1 MKNKIFITLLFVS
14 SILSSKAQ
22 QYITKTGI
30 VKFFS
35 HTTLED
41 IKAENRKVVSVLDSK
56 TGIME
61 FTMLMKGFDFP
72 NDLMEQHFNES
83 YAESSLFPK
92 AGFKGTITDISKV
105 NFAKDGTY
113 NVNYTGKMTIKNV
126 TKDITGTASIVV
138 KGNNATATT
147 KIKVKPSDYNFKI
160 PATAVGKISDE
171 MDVDIIMDYKKK

>member
-1 MKNKIFITLLFVS
+1 MRNKIYLTLLVAFT
-14 SILSSKAQ
+14 LTNLKAQ

-56 TGIME
+56 TGVME

-72 NDLMEQHFNES
+72 NQLMEDHFNES
-83 YAESSLFPK
+83 YAESSKFPK

-105 NFAKDGTY
+105 NF
-113 NVNYTGKMTIKNV
+113 
-126 TKDITGTASIVV
+126 
-138 KGNNATATT
+138 
-147 KIKVKPSDYNFKI
+147 
-160 PATAVGKISDE
+160 
-171 MDVDIIMDYKKK
+171 